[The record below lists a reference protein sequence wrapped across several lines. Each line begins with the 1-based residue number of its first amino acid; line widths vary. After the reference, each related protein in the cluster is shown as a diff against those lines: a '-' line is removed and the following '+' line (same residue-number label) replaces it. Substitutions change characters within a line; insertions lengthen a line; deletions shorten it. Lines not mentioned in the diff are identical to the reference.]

1 VKVHFYFSEYFK
13 CSASLKEKL
22 KLTKTKE
29 FQKLLQEPGAF
40 IVPGAY
46 DSMTARLVEEIGFK
60 AIYAT
65 GAGISNAQLGWAD
78 VGLTSLKEVVDIV
91 SRMADVTTIPI
102 VADADTGFGNAL
114 NVIRT
119 VREFERAGVAA
130 IQMEDQVSP
139 KKCGHFAG
147 KQVISKEE
155 MVNKI
160 KAAVDSRLDEKL
172 AIIARTDALAVNG
185 MDDALERAHAY
196 SEAGADITFVEA
208 PTTIEH
214 LQQITSSLNG
224 IHQILNLVEGG
235 KTPLISLKE
244 AEKIGFKIVLCANT
258 VLRSAIKGITESLKI
273 LIAEGSQENLLNLI
287 CTWEERQSLFKLNQI
302 KEWEKEY
309 LNN

>member
-1 VKVHFYFSEYFK
+1 MSRRERNIKM
-13 CSASLKEKL
+13 
-22 KLTKTKE
+22 TKTKE
-29 FQKLLQEPGAF
+29 FQKLLLEPGSF
-40 IVPGAY
+40 VLPGAY
-46 DSMTARLVEEIGFK
+46 DAMSAKLIEETGFK

-91 SRMADVTTIPI
+91 ARMADVTTIPI
-102 VADADTGFGNAL
+102 VADADTGFGNAI

-130 IQMEDQVSP
+130 IQLEDQVSP
-139 KKCGHFAG
+139 KKCGHFSG
-147 KQVISKEE
+147 KDVVSKDE

-160 KAAVDSRLDEKL
+160 KAALDTRHDENF

-185 MDDALERAHAY
+185 MEDALDRAQAY
-196 SEAGADITFVEA
+196 ADAGADIIFVEA
-208 PTTIEH
+208 PTTIEQ
-214 LQQITSSLNG
+214 LKQITSSLKG
-224 IHQILNLVEGG
+224 IPQVINLVEGG

-244 AEKIGFKIVLCANT
+244 AEEIGFKIMLTANT
-258 VLRSAIKGITESLKI
+258 VLRSAIKGISESLRI
-273 LIAEGSQENLLNLI
+273 LKKEGSQANLLDLI

-309 LNN
+309 LYSAIPVDK